1 MIIERGCGILHN
13 CNKKR
18 RLEAPSTE
26 TGVACRSFAILMLRP
41 DGSGRWV
48 QATLS
53 PANLGRLPMHLVLQA
68 LHLVFEAQL

>member
-18 RLEAPSTE
+18 RLEAPSAE
-26 TGVACRSFAILMLRP
+26 TGLDSRSFAISMLRP

-48 QATLS
+48 QA
-53 PANLGRLPMHLVLQA
+53 RLARLI
-68 LHLVFEAQL
+68 

>member
-26 TGVACRSFAILMLRP
+26 TGVISFTILMP
-41 DGSGRWV
+41 GPMAQAVGSRLA
-48 QATLS
+48 Q
-53 PANLGRLPMHLVLQA
+53 PANLGRLPLNLVFQT